1 LAPKI
6 YGLKNTAAPQ
16 QLEEIIKIKGL
27 TKAAI
32 NNNNIN
38 LKLLKTLLTKDY
50 HLIFNQRKWFRN
62 LKDANIKILDQIYTL
77 KVTQNKR
84 ELIFKDNLLVGTKP
98 FKLNN
103 SGITNTLL

>member
-6 YGLKNTAAPQ
+6 YALKNNLAE
-16 QLEEIIKIKGL
+16 LEIIKIKGL

-77 KVTQNKR
+77 A
-84 ELIFKDNLLVGTKP
+84 LLVVLLLQVDPILQDLKI
-98 FKLNN
+98 NY
-103 SGITNTLL
+103 GII

>member
-1 LAPKI
+1 MAPKI
-6 YGLKNTAAPQ
+6 YALKNNLAE
-16 QLEEIIKIKGL
+16 LEIIKIKGL

-77 KVTQNKR
+77 A
-84 ELIFKDNLLVGTKP
+84 LLVVLLLQVDPILQDLKI
-98 FKLNN
+98 NY
-103 SGITNTLL
+103 GII